1 MEVSGVRV
9 RGRADI
15 GEAAGGAKTACTARK
30 VSDLNT
36 VGDCW
41 NKTQPR
47 WFLVSFYLVSD
58 EFK

>member
-1 MEVSGVRV
+1 MRV

-15 GEAAGGAKTACTARK
+15 GEAAGGGKTACTARK